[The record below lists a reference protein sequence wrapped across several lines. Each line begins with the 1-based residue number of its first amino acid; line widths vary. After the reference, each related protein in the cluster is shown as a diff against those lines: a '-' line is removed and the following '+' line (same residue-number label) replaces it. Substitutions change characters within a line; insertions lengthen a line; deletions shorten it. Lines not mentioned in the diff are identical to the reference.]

1 MPDPYNFFNIN
12 VHNYYF
18 KCMNI
23 YSKDNNIKSK
33 NDYNIYKLGPI
44 NNNYNVLCLIDNF
57 SIQIKDIFDRSPNS
71 IVPGSLIKVNNFEIL
86 YKTYDN
92 KNIVAKYL
100 LKVNKFLHSN
110 IESIALKVIRILEK
124 DLNVYLNPYNFVLYR
139 NLKINNNLINDKLFG
154 IGSWNY
160 HCDYDPPFK
169 IKIFIY
175 LSDVDENKAPFE
187 IIFHPEK
194 KIYPKMIPFGD
205 KLWEWGL
212 INVNFDQNID
222 KPYFTNINNLQ
233 NVLIINPN
241 TRVPKDI
248 IQKLEKEGFIK
259 KKIIGKKGTM
269 FACQA
274 GLVHKANVGIDS
286 YRDILVLECVPSTYK
301 INKSNINLNNKDS
314 KLFYENLYK

>member
-1 MPDPYNFFNIN
+1 MPDPHNFFDIK
-12 VHNYYF
+12 VHDYYL
-18 KCMNI
+18 KCINI
-23 YSKDNNIKSK
+23 YLKDNNIKTK
-33 NDYNIYKLGPI
+33 TDYSIYKLGPI
-44 NNNYNVLCLIDNF
+44 NKNYNVFSLIDNF
-57 SIQIKDIFDRSPNS
+57 SIKIKDIFDKSPNH
-71 IVPGSLIKVNNFEIL
+71 VKPGSIIKYNNFEIN

-92 KNIVAKYL
+92 KIIIAKYL
-100 LKVNKFLHSN
+100 LKLNKFLHSN
-110 IESIALKVIRILEK
+110 IEHIALKIIRILEK

-139 NLKINNNLINDKLFG
+139 NLKINKELINDNSFG
-154 IGSWNY
+154 TGAWNY
-160 HCDYDPPFK
+160 HCDHDPPFK

-175 LSDVDENKAPFE
+175 LNDIDENKAPFE
-187 IIFHPEK
+187 IIYHPEK
-194 KIYPKMIPFGD
+194 KIYPKMIPFG
-205 KLWEWGL
+205 KELWAWGL

-222 KPYFTNINNLQ
+222 KPYFTNTNNLQ

-269 FACQA
+269 FACQT
-274 GLVHKANVGIDS
+274 GLVHKANVGIDG
-286 YRDILVLECVPSTYK
+286 YRDILVIQCVPSTYK